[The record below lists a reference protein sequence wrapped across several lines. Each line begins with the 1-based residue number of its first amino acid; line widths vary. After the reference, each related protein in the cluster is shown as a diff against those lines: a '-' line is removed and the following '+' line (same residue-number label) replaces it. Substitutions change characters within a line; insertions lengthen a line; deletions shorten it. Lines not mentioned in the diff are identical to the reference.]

1 MLPLY
6 TGREGPGGFTN
17 SKVKQFIILNDKR
30 KKHWKNAIRDSFYY
44 RDVAGTD
51 AVKWCNSRLFEIGSA
66 STEQNITLAEHLC
79 EGVIAAL
86 IPSSERHF
94 FRNQM
99 LKSDNGIS
107 VFAAFTGFLVFNGDI
122 AQFHFTHCLRPP
134 FPAWHSVSHS
144 SASSFPRRLSSC
156 HSAPEPS
163 ECRFLPRSLP
173 V

>member
-6 TGREGPGGFTN
+6 TGREGPSGFTN
-17 SKVKQFIILNDKR
+17 SEVKQFIILNDKR

-51 AVKWCNSRLFEIGSA
+51 AVERRNGSLFEIGSA
-66 STEQNITLAEHLC
+66 STEQNVAFAEHLC

-86 IPSSERHF
+86 IPSGESHF
-94 FRNQM
+94 LRNQM
-99 LKSDNGIS
+99 LKADNGIS
-107 VFAAFTGFLVFNGDI
+107 VLVAFAGFLMFNCNFS
-122 AQFHFTHCLRPP
+122 QFHFTHCLRPP

-144 SASSFPRRLSSC
+144 SASSFPRLLSNC
-156 HSAPEPS
+156 RSAPEPC
-163 ECRFLPRSLP
+163 ECRFLPRLLP